1 MKSLKV
7 LTFLV
12 ICLVLGIIGGIA
24 ARSIFA
30 GIMLAGLVF
39 GGWFL
44 WRLFKLQN
52 EKEGL
57 EEKKEESVPTVPNM
71 EEVNNN
77 QAEEVQ
83 QPQQ

>member
-7 LTFLV
+7 LTFLG
-12 ICLVLGIIGGIA
+12 ICVVLGIIGGIA

-52 EKEGL
+52 EKDGL
-57 EEKKEESVPTVPNM
+57 EEKKTEEVQQEPKM
-71 EEVNNN
+71 QEVNNN
-77 QAEEVQ
+77 QDEQVQ
-83 QPQQ
+83 QQQ